1 MTLVWVGLCGIA
13 GTLGRYAI
21 SQWLNPRASTAFPW
35 GTWVI
40 NALGS
45 LLLGI
50 LYGLHSG
57 GRISELLWLTAGTG
71 FCGAFT
77 TFSTFGFETI
87 RLVTEGRKRRAALYV
102 LSSAALGVLCVYI
115 GIKLPLL

>member
-1 MTLVWVGLCGIA
+1 
-13 GTLGRYAI
+13 AI
-21 SQWLNPRASTAFPW
+21 SQWFNPRASTAFPW

-50 LYGLHSG
+50 LYAFHSG
-57 GRISELLWLTAGTG
+57 GLISELLWLMAGTG

-77 TFSTFGFETI
+77 TFSTFGYETI
-87 RLVTEGRKRRAALYV
+87 RLVAEGRKLRAALYV
-102 LSSAALGVLCVYI
+102 LSSAGLGVLCVYI
-115 GIKLPLL
+115 GIR